1 MFILKCKRDDSVCK
15 VDDSEVI
22 YNEDSPPKDGE
33 DVKFYYGDK
42 QELGQVIMMSDYIK
56 KINTKFEQI
65 KQSLMKRTRPS
76 SSPKIEKESVSTKR
90 TRKINSKYTSL
101 SFENMDLLKLPKV
114 RKSEKK
120 EIKDDNRKKDCGSS
134 PSKDELKKQ
143 LAKLQKEIK
152 NSKKSDVTT
161 EQLDDDIA
169 FTSHT
174 EFKKKNYNT
183 DFNSATESDTDDSL
197 SNVND
202 QKSSDVLETSEND
215 ESRHESKILK
225 GGTNNKENNAHNIT
239 ADKTSPDEETT
250 EKIIDDCNDSDL
262 WGKDWPGEPMC
273 KLMNKIYCKETEYR
287 MCKSLCNQASHVVRR
302 LIPEVFKPSGYLTAT
317 LTGQAPRAHVQ
328 EGKLAPMKALNS
340 VAKNEIIDFALALAK
355 NKKWMTPKGV
365 PQTREQLASVM
376 SQRIGELKRAD
387 HYCFLWCIVAAL
399 YPVKAHRN
407 LPSSYPYPSSVLD
420 HTGITFPIEL
430 KDIPSFEKMNDLR
443 IKVYGI
449 EPKQNEEDPSVI
461 VPLYLSSNLECQK
474 DAIHL
479 LMIETNLTLNKDDS
493 IENHRPIFHF
503 AWIRNLSRLVGNT
516 VKKGHWKVFF
526 CDRCLCHFNKR
537 HHSRDISLIVSSIT
551 KSE

>member
-1 MFILKCKRDDSVCK
+1 MDLKTAITNLVSSVITAFEELSQLDQAPQATCLRWTILLDPTSNVHLQQCIQSNIALLNTYGEKFLGLSHRVVGGDLGNRAAAAAIKWQDMESAFEGRIKTGSVINLRHTDLKTFLNDAENLVIKKVQEAMQQHGSLKVNTLLLCRFECHKNDAIVVETKSFQSKSSTILVETSLHEWYQESVVNQTLRK
-15 VDDSEVI
+15 VDEL
-22 YNEDSPPKDGE
+22 
-33 DVKFYYGDK
+33 
-42 QELGQVIMMSDYIK
+42 QE
-56 KINTKFEQI
+56 N
-65 KQSLMKRTRPS
+65 QSGW
-76 SSPKIEKESVSTKR
+76 
-90 TRKINSKYTSL
+90 SL
-101 SFENMDLLKLPKV
+101 SETLNLSVNISRFTPLQAGISTFVQVPGDI
-114 RKSEKK
+114 RK
-120 EIKDDNRKKDCGSS
+120 
-134 PSKDELKKQ
+134 
-143 LAKLQKEIK
+143 
-152 NSKKSDVTT
+152 T
-161 EQLDDDIA
+161 EGV
-169 FTSHT
+169 
-174 EFKKKNYNT
+174 
-183 DFNSATESDTDDSL
+183 
-197 SNVND
+197 VN
-202 QKSSDVLETSEND
+202 
-215 ESRHESKILK
+215 II
-225 GGTNNKENNAHNIT
+225 NK
-239 ADKTSPDEETT
+239 
-250 EKIIDDCNDSDL
+250 
-262 WGKDWPGEPMC
+262 
-273 KLMNKIYCKETEYR
+273 
-287 MCKSLCNQASHVVRR
+287 
-302 LIPEVFKPSGYLTAT
+302 
-317 LTGQAPRAHVQ
+317 
-328 EGKLAPMKALNS
+328 
-340 VAKNEIIDFALALAK
+340 
-355 NKKWMTPKGV
+355 
-365 PQTREQLASVM
+365 
-376 SQRIGELKRAD
+376 D